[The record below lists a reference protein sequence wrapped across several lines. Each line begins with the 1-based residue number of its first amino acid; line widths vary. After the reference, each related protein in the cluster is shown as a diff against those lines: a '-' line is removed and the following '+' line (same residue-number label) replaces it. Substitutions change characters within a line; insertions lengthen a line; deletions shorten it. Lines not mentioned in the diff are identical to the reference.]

1 LNLKTPVPNCIP
13 RALQC
18 TCFHHQLE
26 NPEMKNQRGAISG
39 GLIALIVVG
48 LLALLLIPMYI
59 SAMNYGA
66 RTEITLDTK
75 LQDNENIYGQGT
87 QAIMEIAQ
95 VPQMYKN
102 DLLEIVKADIQGRYG
117 SDGSKATFQWFNE
130 RQLPIDASMY
140 KAIQQQILAFRGK
153 FEVSQRELLDQRNTY
168 QIALNTFPRSVFLS
182 MAGYP
187 KVDLKKYD
195 IVTTNKARQTF
206 ETKRDDGIQLPGLR
220 PAN

>member
-1 LNLKTPVPNCIP
+1 
-13 RALQC
+13 
-18 TCFHHQLE
+18 
-26 NPEMKNQRGAISG
+26 MKNQRGAVSG

-48 LLALLLIPMYI
+48 LLAVLFIPMYI

-66 RTEITLDTK
+66 RTELTLNTK
-75 LQDNENIYGQGT
+75 LQDNENIYAQGT

-102 DLLEIVKADIQGRYG
+102 DLMEIVKADIQGRYG
-117 SDGSKATFQWFNE
+117 KDGSQATVQWFKE
-130 RQLPIDASMY
+130 RQLNLDSSMY
-140 KAIQQQILAFRGK
+140 RAIQQQILAFRGK
-153 FEVSQRELLDQRNTY
+153 FETAQRELLDQRNQY
-168 QIALNTFPRSVFLS
+168 EIALNTFPRSVMLS

-187 KVDLKKYD
+187 KVDLKKFD

-220 PAN
+220 PAQ

>member
-1 LNLKTPVPNCIP
+1 MFELINP
-13 RALQC
+13 
-18 TCFHHQLE
+18 LE
-26 NPEMKNQRGAISG
+26 SQVKNQRGAISG
-39 GLIALIVVG
+39 ALIALIVVAAI
-48 LLALLLIPMYI
+48 ALLLVPMYI

-75 LQDNENIYGQGT
+75 LQDNENIYSQGT

-95 VPQMYKN
+95 VPQMMKN
-102 DLLEIVKADIQGRYG
+102 DLLELVKAEIQGKYG
-117 SDGSKATFQWFNE
+117 KDGSQATVQFLRDRNI
-130 RQLPIDASMY
+130 PIDASMY
-140 KAIQQQILAFRGK
+140 RAIQQQILAFRAK
-153 FEVSQRELLDQRNTY
+153 FETAQRELLDQRNAY
-168 QIALNTFPRSVFLS
+168 QLALNTFPRSVMLS

-220 PAN
+220 PAQ